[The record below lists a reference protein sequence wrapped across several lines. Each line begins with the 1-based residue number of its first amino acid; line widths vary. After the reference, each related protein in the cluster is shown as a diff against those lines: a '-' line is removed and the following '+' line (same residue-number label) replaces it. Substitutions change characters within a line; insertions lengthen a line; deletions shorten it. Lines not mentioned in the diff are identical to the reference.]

1 MPSTIVHSYFVKDV
15 LDILPTKIRSI
26 LDADRCRM
34 FGQSVDSLMFYNLFS
49 VFPGKKIRK
58 FHDTFHTQKTKDF
71 FINLLN
77 IISSNHIDDIDTY
90 SFLIG
95 FICHYVLDSNAH
107 PYIFYKTGVFH
118 KNERN
123 TYKYNNVHAFM
134 EAFLDMDMISRRENV
149 NPYHFNFDSF
159 CFNCKKFSDDLNFVI
174 DSVFFDT
181 YQISNMHKIYYKSLK
196 QMRTSLLLFR
206 RDPYAIKKNI
216 YKLVDTFTPKRCYRF
231 EAISYHYPLEDKHNF
246 LNSNHSLWRN
256 PVDYNMISH
265 DSFVDI
271 YLKAVK
277 QAKVFICAS
286 FDFLDGKEIDLE
298 QVFLNTSYCTGL
310 DCNLDKRMKYF
321 EY

>member
-1 MPSTIVHSYFVKDV
+1 MVYE
-15 LDILPTKIRSI
+15 
-26 LDADRCRM
+26 
-34 FGQSVDSLMFYNLFS
+34 
-49 VFPGKKIRK
+49 
-58 FHDTFHTQKTKDF
+58 
-71 FINLLN
+71 IN
-77 IISSNHIDDIDTY
+77 
-90 SFLIG
+90 
-95 FICHYVLDSNAH
+95 
-107 PYIFYKTGVFH
+107 

-149 NPYHFNFDSF
+149 NPYHYNFDSF

-181 YQISNMHKIYYKSLK
+181 YQISNMDKIYYKSLK
-196 QMRTSLLLFR
+196 QMRRSLLLFR

-216 YKLVDTFTPKRCYRF
+216 YKLVDTFTPNRCYRF

-256 PVDYNMISH
+256 PVDYNIISH

-286 FDFLDGKEIDLE
+286 FDYLNGKEIDLE